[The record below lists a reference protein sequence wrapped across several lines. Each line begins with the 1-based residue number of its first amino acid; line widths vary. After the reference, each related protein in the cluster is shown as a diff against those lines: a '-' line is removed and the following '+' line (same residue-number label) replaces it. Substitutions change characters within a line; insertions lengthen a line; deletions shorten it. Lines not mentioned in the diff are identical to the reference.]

1 VIREEK
7 GRNYMQ
13 CIRNENGAVLVFI
26 TLMIVL
32 LMILVGMGLDT
43 GHLAYIRS
51 QGQPAVDAAALS
63 AASAIPTNN
72 PALVKSRAAALN
84 YGAGNPGT
92 GNNYLDSPH
101 NLIAD
106 NNITLIHFDQTAN
119 PQIQLATGV
128 TSTSVGDANGVR
140 VALESTNPYGGPVGA
155 PIKSP
160 LFLTPLFNFMG
171 IKSAGTTNVSV
182 SAVAR
187 IQGLAGMPIAV
198 ADNICGTNAT
208 LNFQGGGNSGWE
220 TYYVSNASA
229 TVIRDLW
236 DAIDKCEGQPPVDV
250 GYCGNLNNGV
260 ISNIFNKNIQDMYNA
275 DPSRCYLIPVVDHN
289 VISNGNFNQC
299 SNIVDWAKLCL
310 DAKDPFN
317 KTGSQK
323 GQLRGTVT
331 CGQSVYTSRDT
342 SCYVPNLVR
351 DTKSG
356 M

>member
-1 VIREEK
+1 
-7 GRNYMQ
+7 MQ
-13 CIRNENGAVLVFI
+13 CLRNENGAILVFI

-32 LMILVGMGLDT
+32 LMVLVGMGLDT
-43 GHLAYIRS
+43 GHLAYVRS
-51 QGQPAVDAAALS
+51 QGQPAVDAAALA
-63 AASAIPTNN
+63 AASAIPTGD
-72 PALVKSRAAALN
+72 PALVKARAAAFDS
-84 YGAGNPGT
+84 GGGNPGI
-92 GNNYLDSPH
+92 GNNYVDSPH
-101 NLIAD
+101 NSISD
-106 NNITLIHFDQTAN
+106 NNVTLIHFDVAAN
-119 PQIQLATGV
+119 PQIRAATGI

-140 VALESTNPYGGPVGA
+140 VALESTNPYGGTVGA
-155 PIKSP
+155 PMKSP
-160 LFLTPLFNFMG
+160 LFLTPLLNVMG
-171 IKSAGTTNVSV
+171 VKSAGTSNVSV

-187 IQGLAGMPIAV
+187 IQGLAAMPIAV
-198 ADNICGTNAT
+198 ADTLCGTNAT

-220 TYYVSNASA
+220 TYYLSNASA
-229 TVIRDLW
+229 TEIRNLW
-236 DAIDKCEGQPPVDV
+236 DDIGTCGGQPPVDV

-260 ISNIFNKNIQDMYNA
+260 IRNIFNKNIQDMYNA

-289 VISNGNFNQC
+289 IVSNGNFNQC
-299 SNIVDWAKLCL
+299 SNIIDWAKLCL

-342 SCYVPNLVR
+342 QCYVPTLVR

>member
-1 VIREEK
+1 MK
-7 GRNYMQ
+7 SL
-13 CIRNENGAVLVFI
+13 RNENGAVLVFV
-26 TLMIVL
+26 TLMIVV

-43 GHLAYIRS
+43 GHLAYVRS
-51 QGQPAVDAAALS
+51 QGQPAVDAAALA
-63 AASAIPTNN
+63 AASAIPAGD
-72 PALVKSRAAALN
+72 PALVRARATAFN
-84 YGAGNPGT
+84 AGVGNPGT

-106 NNITLIHFDQTAN
+106 NNVTLIHYDQAAN
-119 PQIQLATGV
+119 PQIRTAIGV
-128 TSTSVGDANGVR
+128 TASTVGDANGVR
-140 VALESTNPYGGPVGA
+140 VALENVNPYGGPHGA
-155 PIKSP
+155 PMKSP
-160 LFLTPLFNFMG
+160 LLLTPLLNLFG
-171 IKSAGTTNVSV
+171 AQSAKTANVSV

-198 ADNICGTNAT
+198 ADSLCGTNAT

-220 TYYVSNASA
+220 TYYVTNASA
-229 TVIRDLW
+229 TIIRNLW
-236 DAIDKCEGQPPVDV
+236 DAIDKCEGQPPVDI

-260 ISNIFNKNIQDMYNA
+260 ISNVFNKNIQDMYNA

-317 KTGSQK
+317 KAGSQK
-323 GQLRGTVT
+323 GQLRGAVT
-331 CGQSVYTSRDT
+331 CGQSVYTTKDT
-342 SCYVPNLVR
+342 QCYVPTLVR